1 MSCHPYFLSF
11 NKARKFSALGA
22 RNTTVLATVLA
33 AMAGPALAQNGASRL
48 AAHAPGT
55 PIIPRSSEVKAEDT
69 GIRAHTNV
77 RFLAPAPGASPS
89 EAPPFPGYAV
99 ETPASLACVYRLAS
113 PIRSCNPNSTVNT
126 PTGGSQ
132 TIAIVDAYDDP
143 YAASDLAAF
152 SDQFGLPFARGEVQ
166 GRLRLRHAPSGG

>member
-99 ETPASLACVYRLAS
+99 RNPGVAGMRIPPRLPHPQLQSKFNRQYADRRKS
-113 PIRSCNPNSTVNT
+113 
-126 PTGGSQ
+126 
-132 TIAIVDAYDDP
+132 DD
-143 YAASDLAAF
+143 
-152 SDQFGLPFARGEVQ
+152 
-166 GRLRLRHAPSGG
+166 RHR